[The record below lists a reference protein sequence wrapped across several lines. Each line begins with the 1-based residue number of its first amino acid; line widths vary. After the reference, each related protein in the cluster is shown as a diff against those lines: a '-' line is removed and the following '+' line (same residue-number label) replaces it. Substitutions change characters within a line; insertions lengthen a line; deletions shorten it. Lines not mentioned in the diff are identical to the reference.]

1 MPAADSPA
9 GSSQPASQASP
20 TARAMVATEPG
31 KRLEPREIPIER
43 PRPGWA
49 RVQVIASGVCR
60 ADLEYA
66 ANPEASQDKPVT
78 PGHEIAGIIAE
89 LGDDVRGWSL
99 GDRVAV
105 GWFGGSCGHCAF
117 CRVGDVVHCSELQV
131 PGSSYPGGW
140 SESVTVP
147 ASALARIPDGMDFF
161 DAAPMGCAGVTT
173 FNAIRKANLAP
184 GSAVAVLGIGGLG
197 HLAIQFA
204 AKMGFH
210 TIAIAR
216 GAERAGLAR
225 SLGAHDFIDATAG
238 PAGKALAA
246 LGGADLVVCT
256 AQTSE
261 PVSGLLAGLR
271 PHGRITLLGVDSGSI
286 TLPAAMLVMHE
297 LSVGGVVTGNTRD
310 IEETMGFALT
320 TGVRPLVERMPLEA
334 ANEALARIEA
344 GNVAFRIVL
353 DAVGQR

>member
-9 GSSQPASQASP
+9 GSSQHPRRAPA
-20 TARAMVATEPG
+20 TAVAMVSTDPG
-31 KRLEPREIPIER
+31 TRLEPRNMPIEG
-43 PRPGWA
+43 PRPGWV
-49 RVQVIASGVCR
+49 RVGVAASGVCH

-66 ANPEASQDKPVT
+66 ANPEASEENPVT
-78 PGHEIAGIIAE
+78 PGHEIAGVIAE
-89 LGDDVRGWSL
+89 LGDEVQGWSV

-105 GWFGGSCGHCAF
+105 GWFGGSCGHCAY
-117 CRVGDVVHCSELQV
+117 CRVGDVVHCAELQV

-140 SESVTVP
+140 AESVTVP
-147 ASALARIPDGMDFF
+147 ASALARIPDGMDFL

-184 GSAVAVLGIGGLG
+184 GATVAVLGIGGLG

-204 AKMGFH
+204 AKMGFY
-210 TIAIAR
+210 TIALAR
-216 GAERAGLAR
+216 GGERAGLAR
-225 SLGAHDFIDATAG
+225 SLGAHDFVDATAH

-246 LGGADLVVCT
+246 LGGADLIVCT
-256 AQTSE
+256 AQTTE

-271 PHGRITLLGVDSGSI
+271 PHGRLTLLGVDDGTI
-286 TLPAAMLVMHE
+286 TLPAALLVMHE

-310 IEETMGFALT
+310 IEETMGFALMA
-320 TGVRPLVERMPLEA
+320 GVRPLVERMPLEA

-353 DAVGQR
+353 DVTGQR